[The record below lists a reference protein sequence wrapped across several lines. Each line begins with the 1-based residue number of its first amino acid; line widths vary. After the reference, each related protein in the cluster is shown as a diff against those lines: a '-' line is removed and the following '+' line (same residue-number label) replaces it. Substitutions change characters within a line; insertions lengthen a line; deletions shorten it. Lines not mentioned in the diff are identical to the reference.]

1 MKKVEN
7 NLTNKE
13 AAELKSLALAAQVYE
28 KSIYIIP
35 APRTLEGLI
44 ELKMYE
50 RRLKQKE
57 LAKLLGIGEPKLSQI
72 MSKKRKP
79 DVAFLKAAHE
89 QLGID
94 GNLLLRYV

>member
-1 MKKVEN
+1 
-7 NLTNKE
+7 
-13 AAELKSLALAAQVYE
+13 
-28 KSIYIIP
+28 
-35 APRTLEGLI
+35 
-44 ELKMYE
+44 MYE